1 MNDPRELKWC
11 PFCGAPAELEKKGDL
26 FSVKVRHG
34 NDCLLYPIKIPPTF
48 GRDAITRKWNTRAGQ
63 PKKHYLE

>member
-1 MNDPRELKWC
+1 MNDLKEC
-11 PFCGAPAELEKKGDL
+11 PFCGAPAELTRKGDL

-34 NDCLLYPIKIPPTF
+34 NDCLLYPIRIPPTF
-48 GRDAITRKWNTRAGQ
+48 GREAITRKWNTRAGQ

>member
-1 MNDPRELKWC
+1 MNDLKEC

-26 FSVKVRHG
+26 FSVKIRHG

-48 GRDAITRKWNTRAGQ
+48 GREAITRKWNTRAGET
-63 PKKHYLE
+63 KKYM